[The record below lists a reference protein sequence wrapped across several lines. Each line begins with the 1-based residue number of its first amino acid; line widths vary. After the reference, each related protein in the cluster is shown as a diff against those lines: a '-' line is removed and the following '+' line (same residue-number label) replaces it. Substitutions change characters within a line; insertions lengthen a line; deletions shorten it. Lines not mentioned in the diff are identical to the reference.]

1 MKEKSPSAK
10 GGDIWQITAMKVFHG
25 VSVSFSQF
33 LLIKQF
39 VRGKASALAIEPLS
53 SQVQG
58 GLCSFCVKQKRPSPL
73 MTSVIMRDD

>member
-25 VSVSFSQF
+25 VSVGFSQF
-33 LLIKQF
+33 SLIKQF
-39 VRGKASALAIEPLS
+39 VRGKASALAIESLS

-58 GLCSFCVKQKRPSPL
+58 RLCSFCVSR
-73 MTSVIMRDD
+73 RGHHH